1 MLINIIFFG
10 IIQENSILVDGQ
22 IKKIK
27 DKNQDKEFNIYL
39 KVLC

>member
-39 KVLC
+39 KVQC